1 MNMLHLRYAVE
12 VERTGS
18 ITQAAENLYMGQPNL
33 SKAIKELEESI
44 GILLFKRSTKGVLPT
59 KQGAEFLQYAR
70 NILTQIE
77 EMEKHYRPANND
89 RQRFSIC
96 VPRGSYISYAFSQY
110 IAGLDMAKE
119 IDANFNETNSMQ
131 AISHVSSGE
140 FHLGII
146 RYQTVY
152 ESYFLNFLQEKQLHH
167 QPIWEYEYVALMSKT
182 HPLACEEHVSY
193 DALCE
198 YIEITHG
205 DVSVPYLSHNQTQQQ
220 DEPSPH
226 ARKRI
231 YVYERGSQYD
241 LLTNVTG
248 TYMWV
253 SPVPNAYLERYGL
266 VQRKCNVMDHTCKDI
281 LLTAKGYQFNPQ
293 EEAFL
298 ERLYAVRDEL
308 KSGFYH

>member
-12 VERTGS
+12 VARTGS

-44 GILLFKRSTKGVLPT
+44 GILLFKRSTKGVVPT

-70 NILTQIE
+70 NILSQIE
-77 EMEKHYRPANND
+77 EMETHYRPDGRD

-110 IAGLDMAKE
+110 IAGLDMEKG
-119 IDANFNETNSMQ
+119 IDANFSETNSMQ
-131 AISHVSSGE
+131 TIAHVSSGE

-167 QPIWEYEYVALMSKT
+167 QPVWEFEYVALMSKT
-182 HPLACEEHVSY
+182 HPLAMEAQVSY

-205 DVSVPYLSHNQTQQQ
+205 DISVPYLSYGTAQQ
-220 DEPSPH
+220 EAPSPH

-241 LLTNVTG
+241 LLTNVAG

-253 SPVPNAYLERYGL
+253 SPVPNTYLERYGL
-266 VQRKCNVMDHTCKDI
+266 VQRKCSVMDHTCRD
-281 LLTAKGYQFNPQ
+281 LLITPRDYQFNRQ

-298 ERLYAVRDEL
+298 ERLHAVRDEL
-308 KSGFYH
+308 KAGSYH

>member
-12 VERTGS
+12 VARTGS

-44 GILLFKRSTKGVLPT
+44 GILLFKRSTKGVVPT

-70 NILTQIE
+70 NILSQIE
-77 EMEKHYRPANND
+77 EMEKHYRPDGRD

-110 IAGLDMAKE
+110 IAGLDMEKG
-119 IDANFNETNSMQ
+119 IDANFSETNSMQ
-131 AISHVSSGE
+131 AIAHVSSGE

-146 RYQTVY
+146 RYQTIY

-167 QPIWEYEYVALMSKT
+167 QPVWEFEYVALMSKA
-182 HPLACEEHVSY
+182 HPLAMETQVSY

-205 DVSVPYLSHNQTQQQ
+205 DISVPYLPHGKAQQ
-220 DEPSPH
+220 EASSPH

-241 LLTNVTG
+241 LLTNVAG

-266 VQRKCNVMDHTCKDI
+266 VQRKCSVMDHTCKD
-281 LLTAKGYQFNPQ
+281 LLVTPKDYQFNQQ
-293 EEAFL
+293 EDAFL

-308 KSGFYH
+308 KSGSYH